1 MIRIGIFGY
10 GNLAKGVEKAVL
22 KNPDF
27 KLIYVFTRRN
37 PDDVKVLTN
46 GVKVVSAKDV
56 VLYKDEIDVLV
67 LCGGSLSDLPIQ
79 TPELVKYF
87 NVIDSFDTHKNIKNH
102 FQNVD
107 KVAKESN
114 HVGLISVG
122 WDPGMFSL
130 VRVISEAALPDGKSY
145 TFWGPGVSQGHSDA
159 IRRIEHVIDA
169 RQYTIPLDKALDDVR
184 SLKMPEFKTR
194 DMHKRVCY
202 VVVDDPKNEAYVEE
216 KIKTMPNYFD
226 EYDTEVNFISLDEL
240 KKNHNTL
247 PHGGFVLRSGRTSN
261 NTNHVIEYSLKL
273 DSNPEFTASVMV
285 SYARAVYRMAKRGD
299 FGAKTIIDIA
309 PKDISSEDYFEL
321 LSHKI

>member
-27 KLIYVFTRRN
+27 KLNYVFTRRN

-67 LCGGSLSDLPIQ
+67 LCGGSLSDLPVQ

-87 NVIDSFDTHKNIKNH
+87 NVIDSFDTHKNIKTH
-102 FQNVD
+102 FMNVD
-107 KVAKESN
+107 KVAKETN
-114 HVGLISVG
+114 HVGLISIG

-169 RQYTIPLDKALDDVR
+169 RQYTIPLDKALNQVR
-184 SLKMPEFKTR
+184 DLKMPIFKTR

-202 VVVDDPKNEAYVEE
+202 VVVDDPKNERYVEE

-247 PHGGFVLRSGRTSN
+247 PHGGFVLRSGITSE

-285 SYARAVYRMAKRGD
+285 SYARAVYRIAKRKE

-309 PKDISSEDYFEL
+309 PKDIASEDYFEL